1 MRVRREFHG
10 LTRPMLPARTFSV
23 SIPCDWRAL
32 YEQIWRPEF
41 FARWASGLT
50 DSDLVA
56 EGDDWVAKG
65 PEGPIRLR
73 FTPHNDFGVMD
84 HWVDAGTGAVIHIP
98 LRVIANG
105 DGAGVM
111 LTLYRQPDM
120 SDERFAAD
128 IKWINRDL
136 NALKALVTGKSRDQ
150 RSRS

>member
-32 YEQIWRPEF
+32 YEQIWRPAF

-56 EGDDWVAKG
+56 EGDDWVAEG

-84 HWVDAGTGAVIHIP
+84 HWVDAGTGA
-98 LRVIANG
+98 
-105 DGAGVM
+105 GAPALCVLATSVGY
-111 LTLYRQPDM
+111 TAG
-120 SDERFAAD
+120 FAAAAVTVAVVAAV
-128 IKWINRDL
+128 
-136 NALKALVTGKSRDQ
+136 ALIARPRPDRLRA
-150 RSRS
+150 